1 MDAPTDSNISSEE
14 GLDNVANDDVD
25 NSNEDDGGTT
35 TRDDGTLN
43 NENNSILSDAVDE
56 ECKIE
61 HIDDDNNGPNLPPAV
76 IEDIN
81 NEIDKNQK
89 RIDSINTLTP
99 PIPFNYSEF
108 ENMMMMM

>member
-1 MDAPTDSNISSEE
+1 MDAPTDSNIRPEE

-43 NENNSILSDAVDE
+43 NENNSILASHDNE

-61 HIDDDNNGPNLPPAV
+61 HIDDDNNNGPDLPPAAPAHP
-76 IEDIN
+76 
-81 NEIDKNQK
+81 
-89 RIDSINTLTP
+89 RLALAP
-99 PIPFNYSEF
+99 R
-108 ENMMMMM
+108 